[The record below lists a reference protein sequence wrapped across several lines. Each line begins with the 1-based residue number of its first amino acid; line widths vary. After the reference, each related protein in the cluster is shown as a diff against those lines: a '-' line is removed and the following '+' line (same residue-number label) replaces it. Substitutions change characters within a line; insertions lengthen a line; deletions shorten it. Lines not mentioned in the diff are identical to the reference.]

1 MVATPLFFKK
11 EIIFG
16 QLPRRDP
23 GCDTLNSL
31 TSLRSWDHVQFK
43 YTFFL

>member
-16 QLPRRDP
+16 PPPLRDP
-23 GCDTLNSL
+23 GCDTGDWSCIRTN
-31 TSLRSWDHVQFK
+31 K
-43 YTFFL
+43 YS